1 MAKIVLCEDDPVIS
15 KLIQVAL
22 RSTGHELHV
31 AHDGLSGLEL
41 VERERPALV
50 LTDIAMPGLS
60 GLELADALR
69 ARPEL
74 ASIPVL
80 LVSASAQRA
89 ELEEG
94 YRHGAAGYLTKPFRP
109 AELRERIEQILAE
122 GANGARS

>member
-1 MAKIVLCEDDPVIS
+1 VAKIVLCEDDPVIA

-22 RSTGHELHV
+22 RSTGHELHC
-31 AHDGLSGLEL
+31 APDGLAGLEL

-60 GLELADALR
+60 GLELADAMR

-94 YRHGAAGYLTKPFRP
+94 YRHGAVGYLTKPFRA
-109 AELRERIEQILAE
+109 AELRERIEQIL
-122 GANGARS
+122 GAGASGGG